1 MCLCVCGRLE
11 ISRGVGRTSLVVQ
24 WLRFCAPKAG
34 SLGSLSRQGIRSHM
48 PQLNILSASNK
59 RFHMP
64 QVKIPHAATVD
75 SICCGED
82 QRPVLQLKPGTAK

>member
-48 PQLNILSASNK
+48 PQLNILSASTK

-75 SICCGED
+75 SICRGED
-82 QRPVLQLKPGTAK
+82 QRPVWQLRPGTAK